1 MHLCGPGEAPHIA
14 GIASSRRPHDSRPR
28 PFDSHCLVPAT
39 PANRLRTSYPTA
51 PAWQHNRHA
60 GHFRRCRKHPARE
73 SPLFHGAATCCG
85 QVPLR
90 SPHARPLAAACAA
103 YDTDV
108 TWTDRGLG
116 HHGLLGNESRHREPR
131 DLPPSPTISARGL
144 ANGLTPV
151 IIPPR
156 LSAWR
161 CFWASLR
168 TPASPAH
175 SPCRLSHGS
184 STTTPPHIASTTSGQ
199 ITNAN
204 HSFPV
209 IPASPSRTLPADVC
223 TRRWLRKSPHQSG
236 EVPR

>member
-156 LSAWR
+156 SN
-161 CFWASLR
+161 
-168 TPASPAH
+168 
-175 SPCRLSHGS
+175 
-184 STTTPPHIASTTSGQ
+184 PHIHDLRH
-199 ITNAN
+199 NAERR
-204 HSFPV
+204 V
-209 IPASPSRTLPADVC
+209 IP
-223 TRRWLRKSPHQSG
+223 TRRKKATGRRGSCLR
-236 EVPR
+236 EVERRSA